1 MQIRRTIAILLTVAG
16 LNALAASVVSKG
28 SVESTTKVE
37 EAANTESWAKAEAEA
52 AATVP
57 AEAKAEAPAEAK
69 AEAPADTAKTKKP
82 KYTVRRTNTETTAD
96 LKTKTADLR
105 DPSNVQTEVSYDDKT
120 DTYTIGT
127 AIGNG
132 EGDSQ
137 GGNKTGNAGNGG
149 NGANRGN
156 AGNTASRNNT
166 TGNRNTGNNRNSKTT
181 GSNTTSTT
189 SAANSSGSTL
199 PVSLLSPLA
208 QVGSYLTTPIIMTPE
223 EYQQW
228 SLKQSM
234 QRYFRDKNAEAFASS
249 GKEKFDFT
257 DMHFD
262 LGPAEKIFG
271 PGGVQIK
278 TNGSAELKLGMNHK
292 KVNNPS
298 LAANRRST
306 FGFDFDEKINLSIKG
321 SVGDKINLNLNYNT
335 DATMDFDAQNMK
347 LKYDGKEDEII
358 KLLEAGNIS
367 MPSNNSLMHGSS
379 SLFGLRTDMQFG
391 KLKLQAVVSQKKSAS
406 KSVSSKG
413 GSSANTFEFSAT
425 DYEENRHFF
434 LGHFFQQTY
443 DRNMMTLPTIA
454 SGVTITRVE
463 LWVTNKT
470 ASTSNN
476 RNIIALTD
484 LGEPSVIGNHNWAR
498 GEVNVPSNKANTEYN
513 AMVTQYDEA
522 RNITQT
528 TTILDAIPDFEG
540 SVDYE
545 KLQSARLLSS
555 SEYYINPA
563 LGYISLNSTLQ
574 TDEVLAV
581 AYEYTYNGKTYQVG
595 EFSSDVN
602 DNTKA
607 LFVKLLKGT
616 TGSSSLPTWRL
627 MMKNV
632 YSLGATSTTSEKFRL
647 DIKYQSDSAGVY
659 LTYIPEPSVKNKTLL
674 YALGLDRLDTKN
686 HPNPN
691 GQFDYVENYT
701 IRKGRI
707 IFPVAEPFGQH
718 LAEWLGDPAL
728 ARKYCFPELYDT
740 TKVAAKQIAEHDKF
754 LLTGQYKGKN
764 GSVIDLGA
772 GNIAQGSVV
781 VTAGGQT
788 LTENTDYRVDYNAGE
803 VTIINQ
809 SLIDAGTPINASVE
823 SNDTYGMQRK
833 TMLGV
838 NADYEFSKNLTIGA
852 SLMYL
857 NEQPLTTKVS
867 MGNEPLKNTL
877 WGAHISWKQ
886 ESQWLTNML
895 AKLPLL
901 HCTAPSMISL
911 NAEFAQLVAGQ
922 NKRIQGAASYLDD
935 FESSSVKM
943 SLTQPTYWMMSSTP
957 STFAESKLTND
968 LRYGYNRALLSW
980 YYVDPIFTRRS
991 STLTP
996 SHIKSDLEQLSNHYV
1011 REVFERELYPQKA
1024 QNSYSSAT
1032 ALPVLN
1038 LAYYPTERGA
1048 YNFNPNLDQDGHL
1061 PNPRGNWGGMMRKLD
1076 NPDFETRNVEYIE
1089 FWMMDPYIYTR
1100 ATSTRLGGH
1109 LHINLGEVSEDILKD
1124 GKKYYESGMPVDGN
1138 EQYYTETAWGRV
1150 PNNTTSVTY
1159 AFNNDGNARNMQ
1171 DIGLNGLND
1180 EGERNFPTYAQYLEQ
1195 IQGKVKADV
1204 YTAIQQDPAND
1215 NYHYYRG
1222 TDYDNLQVG
1231 ILDRYK
1237 RINMPQGNSPDSQN
1251 SPERYE
1257 TAYKTTPDVE
1267 DINQDYTLNEYEKYF
1282 DYDIS
1287 LYPNDLEVGRNP
1299 YIVDKRVASVKLRN
1313 GDTEDCTWY
1322 LFRVPLDQPTSR
1334 VGSIGDFTSIRFMRM
1349 YLTDF
1354 EEPVVLRF
1362 ATLDLVEGDWR
1373 PYEKSLN
1380 TTGTTAANASL
1391 TVSTVSIEENNDKE
1405 PVNYVLPPGIT
1416 RVTDPDQSQLVE
1428 ENEQSLC
1435 LVAHNLAPS
1444 EAKAVYKKC
1453 NYDMR
1458 QYKHLQLFVH
1468 ANALWPN
1475 TTNLLDDETSIFIR
1489 IGSDHNSNYYE
1500 YEVPLKLTERG
1511 TYDTYSADGCNK
1523 VWPAENMIDLDLN
1536 VLTEVKKNRNRQ
1548 KSMGTI
1554 TFGELY
1560 SEYDKNHSNNRVS
1573 VMGNPTLGEVK
1584 TIMIGIRNNG
1594 RANKSVEV
1602 WANELRLQ
1610 EFSNEGGWA
1619 AQGTLNIQL
1628 SDLGSV
1634 NAAGHIETAGF
1645 GGLEQSVAER
1655 KDENSYN
1662 YSITTSL
1669 DLGKIL
1675 PDKAKVSIPF
1685 YYSYQRDVVKPKYN
1699 PLDTDMLLSDAMD
1712 ALTTKEE
1719 RDSLTSL
1726 TTTKEVQTNLSLSG
1740 VKVNIASTKHPMP
1753 YDPANFTFNYSNTTS
1768 SKEGVTTVYEREK
1781 TWRGGLAYSW
1791 SPNWKPI
1798 EPFKKLKGKSKWL
1811 DIIKD
1816 QNIAL
1821 TPQSITFNTDINRH
1835 YYELQERD
1843 VDNLENPTALPVS
1856 FSQSYLW
1863 NRDFQLRW
1871 DIFKALHFT
1880 FQSATHAEVEE
1891 PYTPI
1896 NKDLYP
1902 DAYSGWKDS
1911 VKYSLMHMGRPLDY
1925 SQSAQLSYKL
1935 PIHRIPIFDW
1945 INADATY
1952 NGTYSWKRGA
1962 EQQDGTSLGN
1972 TINTQRTL
1980 NANAKFNMETLY
1992 NHSTFLKEANKRF
2005 SASSAK
2011 SASKKKVDE
2020 KKKADEAKKKEKEKE
2035 KELRSQAEEEASRTG
2050 EPVDSIMKRL
2060 KPASSRIQTNQNGRS
2075 NQKKD
2080 DKKATKSFSG
2090 EVVLKADTTVTLT
2103 HNQKTKR
2110 FLITARDSAGH
2121 PYNLKYKI
2129 LDDNKIQIRN
2139 LDTVKVRVNITPK
2152 KPLDEQGWYKGAQ
2165 AAARFL
2171 MMLRNASAS
2180 YRNTYN
2186 MMLPGFRPEVGDIFG
2201 QHRTLDGIFTPGLDF
2216 AFGIVDEG
2224 YLQKA
2229 SDHGWL
2235 LNNSNLATPATTATT
2250 EDLQIKA
2257 SLEPFTD
2264 LKIDVNASWTKNSNK
2279 AVQFMYEGNPTTA
2292 TGSLNMTTI
2301 SIATAFQGGGSAAN
2315 GYASKAFDQFRQNIG
2330 ILQQRVE
2337 ASYAGMQYPRA
2348 TGMTGTFD
2356 PTRGTVNPYGS
2367 DVMIPA
2373 FLAAYTGGNARTTK
2387 LEILPSL
2394 LRMLPNWTLSYKGL
2408 SNLPFFRDNL
2418 KSVTI
2423 THGYKSV
2430 FSIGSYNTFSS
2441 WVQAM
2446 TGSDMG
2452 FVENTTT
2459 GSYVPSSMYD
2469 IQSVSIN
2476 ESFTPLAGLNVTFQ
2490 NGMTAKLEY
2499 RTTRVLTLSMASAQL
2514 NEALSKDIVFGWGYK
2529 VNDFRIASLFGSNRA
2544 SSKGQAKA
2552 KGKAKGATDKD
2563 QKGNQKNDAS
2573 TTSTTGKGKSNFA
2586 HDLNLR
2592 LDFSLR
2598 SQSALTRDIQSGIS
2612 EATSGNSAI
2621 KASFQ
2626 ADYAM
2631 SRMVTFALY
2640 YDLQRNQPLLSVN
2653 SFPTLTQD
2661 FGVSLK
2667 FQLTR

>member
-16 LNALAASVVSKG
+16 LNALAASVVSYSSHG
-28 SVESTTKVE
+28 GM
-37 EAANTESWAKAEAEA
+37 AEAPVEAEVPIQSPVEA
-52 AATVP
+52 AAKVP
-57 AEAKAEAPAEAK
+57 S
-69 AEAPADTAKTKKP
+69 EAPADTAKTTKP
-82 KYTVRRTNTETTAD
+82 KYTVRRTNAETTED

-105 DPSNVQTEVSYDDKT
+105 DPSNIQTEVSYDDKT

-127 AIGNG
+127 AVGNG
-132 EGDSQ
+132 EADSK
-137 GGNKTGNAGNGG
+137 GGNAAGNAANRGNAAG
-149 NGANRGN
+149 NAANRGN
-156 AGNTASRNNT
+156 AGNAANRGNNANGANRNN
-166 TGNRNTGNNRNSKTT
+166 GNNGNNKNAA
-181 GSNTTSTT
+181 GAKTSTT

-278 TNGSAELKLGMNHK
+278 TNGSAELKFGMNHK
-292 KVNNPS
+292 KVDNPS

-358 KLLEAGNIS
+358 KLVEAGNIS

-413 GSSANTFEFSAT
+413 GSSTNTFEFSAT

-443 DRNMMTLPTIA
+443 DRNMTTLPTIA
-454 SGVTITRVE
+454 SGVTITRIE

-484 LGEPSVIGNHNWAR
+484 LGEPSVIGNRNWAR
-498 GEVNVPSNKANTEYN
+498 GEANVPSNKANTEYN

-528 TTILDAIPDFEG
+528 TTILDAIPGFEG

-555 SEYYINPA
+555 SEYYLNPA

-707 IFPVAEPFGQH
+707 IFPVAEPFGKH
-718 LAEWLGDPAL
+718 LEEWLGDPAL

-740 TKVAAKQIAEHDKF
+740 TKVAAKQVAEHDKF

-838 NADYEFSKNLTIGA
+838 NADYEFSKNLTVGA

-857 NEQPLTTKVS
+857 DEQPMTTKVS

-943 SLTQPTYWMMSSTP
+943 SLTQPTYWMMASTP
-957 STFAESKLTND
+957 SIFPESKLTND
-968 LRYGYNRALLSW
+968 PRYGYNRALLSW

-1048 YNFNPNLDQDGHL
+1048 YNLNPDLDADGL
-1061 PNPRGNWGGMMRKLD
+1061 LSAPRTNWGGMMRKLD

-1100 ATSTRLGGH
+1100 GTSTNLGGRM
-1109 LHINLGEVSEDILKD
+1109 HINLGEVSEDILKD

-1159 AFNNDGNARNMQ
+1159 AFNNDGNARAMQ
-1171 DIGLNGLND
+1171 DIGLNGLDD
-1180 EGERNFPTYAQYLEQ
+1180 EGERQFPTYAQYLQQ
-1195 IQGKVKADV
+1195 IQGKVKPEV
-1204 YTAIQQDPAND
+1204 YTAIEQDPAND

-1222 TDYDNLQVG
+1222 TDYDNQQMS

-1282 DYDIS
+1282 DYEIS
-1287 LYPNDLEVGRNP
+1287 LYPNDLQVGHN

-1313 GDTEDCTWY
+1313 GNTEDCTWY
-1322 LFRVPLDQPTSR
+1322 LFRVPLDQPTAR
-1334 VGSIGDFTSIRFMRM
+1334 IGSIGDFTSIRFMRM

-1354 EEPVVLRF
+1354 QEPVVLRF

-1373 PYEKSLN
+1373 TYEKALVQGGN
-1380 TTGTTAANASL
+1380 AAMGATL
-1391 TVSTVSIEENNDKE
+1391 TVSTVSIEENNDKQ

-1416 RVTDPDQSQLVE
+1416 RVTDPSQSQLVE
-1428 ENEQSLC
+1428 ENEQALC
-1435 LVAHNLAPS
+1435 LVAENLAPS
-1444 EAKAVYKKC
+1444 DARAVYKKC
-1453 NYDMR
+1453 TYDMR

-1468 ANALWPN
+1468 ANALMPN
-1475 TTNLLDDETSIFIR
+1475 TTQLVDDETSLFIR
-1489 IGSDHNSNYYE
+1489 LGSDHSSNFYE
-1500 YEVPLKLTERG
+1500 YEVPLKLTEPG
-1511 TYDTYSADGCNK
+1511 TYDTYSADGCNR
-1523 VWPAENMIDLDLN
+1523 VWPAENMIDLDLD
-1536 VLTEVKKNRNRQ
+1536 VLTQVKKNRNRQ

-1554 TFGELY
+1554 SYGELY

-1584 TIMIGIRNNG
+1584 TIMLGIRNNG
-1594 RANKSVEV
+1594 RATKSVEV

-1619 AQGTLNIQL
+1619 AQGALNIQL
-1628 SDLGSV
+1628 SDIGSV
-1634 NAAGHIETAGF
+1634 NATGHIETAGF

-1655 KDENSYN
+1655 KDENTLN

-1669 DLGKIL
+1669 DLGKIF
-1675 PDKAKVSIPF
+1675 PEKAKVSIPF

-1712 ALTTKEE
+1712 ALTTQQE

-1726 TTTKEVQTNLSLSG
+1726 TTTKEVQTSLSLSG
-1740 VKVNIASTKHPMP
+1740 VKVNIASRKHPMP
-1753 YDPANFTFNYSNTTS
+1753 YDPANFTFNYSNNTTR
-1768 SKEGVTTVYEREK
+1768 KEGVTTVYEREN
-1781 TWRGGLAYSW
+1781 TWKGGLSYSW
-1791 SPNWKPI
+1791 TPNWKPI

-1863 NRDFQLRW
+1863 NRDFQIRW

-1902 DAYSGWKDS
+1902 DAYAGWKDS
-1911 VKYSLMHMGRPLDY
+1911 VKYSLLHMGRPLDY
-1925 SQSAQLSYKL
+1925 SQSTQISYKL

-1945 INADATY
+1945 VNVDATY

-1962 EQQDGTSLGN
+1962 EQQDGSSLGN
-1972 TINTQRTL
+1972 TINTQRSI
-1980 NANAKFNMETLY
+1980 NGNAKFNFETLY
-1992 NHSTFLKEANKRF
+1992 NHSNFLKEANKRF

-2011 SASKKKVDE
+2011 NASKKKVDE

-2035 KELRSQAEEEASRTG
+2035 KELRSQAEEEAARTG

-2060 KPASSRIQTNQNGRS
+2060 KPASSRTQTNKNGRS

-2080 DKKATKSFSG
+2080 DKKSKSYSG
-2090 EVVLKADTTVTLT
+2090 EVLLKADTTVTLT

-2110 FLITARDSAGH
+2110 FDITARDSAGH
-2121 PYNLKYKI
+2121 PYNLKYKV
-2129 LDDNKIQIRN
+2129 LDENKIQIRN
-2139 LDTVKVRVNITPK
+2139 LDTVKVRVNIVPKTPME
-2152 KPLDEQGWYKGAQ
+2152 EQGWYKGAQ
-2165 AAARFL
+2165 AAARFV

-2216 AFGIVDEG
+2216 AFGFIDEG

-2235 LNNSNLATPATTATT
+2235 MNNSSLATPATTATT

-2301 SIATAFQGGGSAAN
+2301 SIKTAFQGGGNARN
-2315 GYASKAFDQFRQNIG
+2315 GYNSKAFNQFRDNLD
-2330 ILQQRVE
+2330 ILQKRVE
-2337 ASYAGMQYPRA
+2337 ARYAGMEYPRG
-2348 TGMTGTFD
+2348 TGMSGTFD
-2356 PTRGTVNPYGS
+2356 PANGTVNKYGS

-2373 FLAAYTGGNARTTK
+2373 FLAAYTGGNARTMK

-2418 KSVTI
+2418 KSITI
-2423 THGYKSV
+2423 SHGYKSV

-2441 WVQAM
+2441 WVQCM

-2469 IQSVSIN
+2469 IGSVSIN
-2476 ESFTPLAGLNVTFQ
+2476 ESFAPLAGVNVTFQ
-2490 NGMTAKLEY
+2490 NNMTAKLEY
-2499 RTTRVLTLSMASAQL
+2499 RTTRVLTLSLASAQI

-2529 VNDFRIASLFGSNRA
+2529 VNDFKIANLFGSSRA
-2544 SSKGQAKA
+2544 SSKGSA
-2552 KGKAKGATDKD
+2552 KGKKGNAKNANDKD
-2563 QKGNQKNDAS
+2563 DKGRKANESNNAS
-2573 TTSTTGKGKSNFA
+2573 NRGKSNFA

-2598 SQSALTRDIQSGIS
+2598 SQSALTRDIQSGLT

-2640 YDLQRNQPLLSVN
+2640 YDLQRNQPLLSNN